1 MSEINMGMIERL
13 AEIIMEN
20 MEFVDVKEVKTFC
33 NELRFAVMDIYDPDY
48 NTESSETDTDEDSGC
63 AEDLVV
69 IKDDQGFLKLK

>member
-48 NTESSETDTDEDSGC
+48 NTESSETETDGDSGC
-63 AEDLVV
+63 EETLEV
-69 IKDDQGFLKLK
+69 IKDNDGFLKLK